1 MDAKDLLGRISDNVS
16 IRRVFGEPVERD
28 GVLVIPVAVVA
39 GGGGGG
45 AGPGDEGSGAGFGI
59 WARPL
64 GVYVVDGGQVRF
76 RPAIDAVGLAVVVLA
91 ALRLLR
97 RRGAR

>member
-1 MDAKDLLGRISDNVS
+1 MNAHDLLTRISDNVS

-28 GVLVIPVAVVA
+28 GLLVIPTAVVA

-45 AGPGDEGSGAGFGI
+45 GDETDAGGGFGV

-64 GVYVVDGGQVRF
+64 GVYVVDGDEVRF
-76 RPAIDAVGLAVVVLA
+76 RPAIDLVGLAVVGLL

-97 RRGAR
+97 RRAAD

>member
-1 MDAKDLLGRISDNVS
+1 MTAQELLMRLSDNVS

-28 GVLVIPVAVVA
+28 GVLVIPAAVVA

-45 AGPGDEGSGAGFGI
+45 GDETDAGGGFGV

-64 GVYVVDGGQVRF
+64 GVYVVDGDDVRF
-76 RPAIDAVGLAVVVLA
+76 RPAVDLVGLAVVALL

-97 RRGAR
+97 RRAAAD